1 MLKPSTGF
9 DRPLL
14 ASESAGDSP
23 PLLASGWLP
32 RPPAPHRFAGV
43 TIIAAAKCMQY
54 DVAMKMLQIR
64 DLPEEIYQALLLR
77 AKQEKRSLAQQAVI
91 ELSRLSSQARVN
103 RRRLALAAIREEI
116 RNAGYR
122 QLAALPEDLIREDR
136 SR

>member
-1 MLKPSTGF
+1 
-9 DRPLL
+9 
-14 ASESAGDSP
+14 
-23 PLLASGWLP
+23 
-32 RPPAPHRFAGV
+32 
-43 TIIAAAKCMQY
+43 MQY